1 MFLSYPF
8 GWNVPKLLRL
18 IYENN
23 ENSDLFNAVGQET
36 KLRHFFP
43 RRPKNSMAF
52 FSMHHVSS

>member
-23 ENSDLFNAVGQET
+23 ESSDLFDAVGQET

-43 RRPKNSMAF
+43 IDGL
-52 FSMHHVSS
+52 